1 MIYLITYLPTYL
13 LTMFYN
19 HWPQQ
24 KYDKY
29 SRESMCNVCWGFVL
43 MMTLPCPQEG
53 IEHQNS
59 TAHLSRK
66 LKIHNSANKNEVI
79 NG

>member
-43 MMTLPCPQEG
+43 M
-53 IEHQNS
+53 
-59 TAHLSRK
+59 
-66 LKIHNSANKNEVI
+66 
-79 NG
+79 